1 MNIKAVIFDMDGLL
15 IDSEIHWHGV
25 ERRLCKQL
33 RLSSDQVSAKELLG
47 KNLNDITKVFQQYNP
62 TITLEEVYAF
72 YDHEADTVY
81 KKQSNLMPGAVT
93 LLDLLHEKGVTMA
106 IASSS
111 PRRWI
116 DLVVERFTLQK
127 YFAHLFSTQSMN
139 LPGKPD
145 PAVYTACINE
155 LGLPKEHIA
164 IFEDSFVGIQAA
176 KASGAL
182 AIAVP
187 DKRWSH
193 GDYSVADI
201 ELDSL
206 EHATEELLF
215 NNG

>member
-15 IDSEIHWHGV
+15 IDSEIHWHDA
-25 ERRLCKQL
+25 ERRLCTQL
-33 RLSSDQVSAKELLG
+33 RLSSGQVSAKELFG

-62 TITLEEVYAF
+62 TITFEEVYAF
-72 YDHEADTVY
+72 YDKAADNVY
-81 KKQSNLMPGAVT
+81 IKQSNLLPGVQT

-116 DLVVERFTLQK
+116 DLVVERFALQK

-145 PAVYTACINE
+145 PAVYNACINE
-155 LGLPKEHIA
+155 LGFPKEHIA

-201 ELDSL
+201 ILDSL
-206 EHATEELLF
+206 ELVTEELLF
-215 NNG
+215 NNR